1 MLFYLLLKNKED
13 YVIVE
18 KFQDELSFF
27 EELILG
33 RQINRFHLKKLII
46 VYNEILNRYVSATLK
61 IFLTSDLLNLESF
74 TQFQNT
80 YKPVKSIDD
89 KQKILFF
96 YQSAKGDDTRSLMA
110 KCLHEISF
118 FLRQQEAEGDMLSSS
133 VKWAFIRTQLEDLSS
148 LSAAFPLFKYT
159 TVQLNKTSILVDL
172 IVGYNNH
179 LLALINLLYC
189 RQMVFREMSLNQ
201 FQDTSEIFFE
211 LLVFDSL
218 IFRYITDFTRFV
230 ENLNSLLKTN

>member
-1 MLFYLLLKNKED
+1 M
-13 YVIVE
+13 
-18 KFQDELSFF
+18 
-27 EELILG
+27 
-33 RQINRFHLKKLII
+33 
-46 VYNEILNRYVSATLK
+46 
-61 IFLTSDLLNLESF
+61 
-74 TQFQNT
+74 
-80 YKPVKSIDD
+80 
-89 KQKILFF
+89 
-96 YQSAKGDDTRSLMA
+96 DTRSLMA

-118 FLRQQEAEGDMLSSS
+118 FLRQQEAEGDMLPSS
-133 VKWAFIRTQLEDLSS
+133 VKWAFIRTQVEDLSS

-159 TVQLNKTSILVDL
+159 AVQLNKTSILVDL
-172 IVGYNNH
+172 IVGYNNQ

-211 LLVFDSL
+211 LLVFDSF